1 MFFSEEKNQKT
12 LSYSNLE
19 VSAHDVVEDSVV
31 KWAGLIL
38 SEVGAFKL
46 GNASLKGSIG
56 IRLCWDSNLWETPFA
71 MKRLAQLDNFIFA
84 KMRLLES
91 ALIELC
97 ACLWGIRGK

>member
-19 VSAHDVVEDSVV
+19 VVPHDGAYMRIEDSVV

-38 SEVGAFKL
+38 SERVPFNLDEVSVEDGVGI
-46 GNASLKGSIG
+46 S
-56 IRLCWDSNLWETPFA
+56 LCWDSNLWETPFA

-84 KMRLLES
+84 KMRFLV
-91 ALIELC
+91 C
-97 ACLWGIRGK
+97 T

>member
-19 VSAHDVVEDSVV
+19 VVPHDGAYMRIEDSVV

-38 SEVGAFKL
+38 SEKIPFNLDEVSVEGKF
-46 GNASLKGSIG
+46 GF
-56 IRLCWDSNLWETPFA
+56 RFCWDSNLWETPFA

-84 KMRLLES
+84 KMRFLV
-91 ALIELC
+91 C
-97 ACLWGIRGK
+97 T